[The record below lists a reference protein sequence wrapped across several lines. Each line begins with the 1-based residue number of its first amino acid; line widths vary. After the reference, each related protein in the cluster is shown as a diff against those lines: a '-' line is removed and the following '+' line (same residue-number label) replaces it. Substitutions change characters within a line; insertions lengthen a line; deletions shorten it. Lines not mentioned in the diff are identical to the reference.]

1 MYDLPFSII
10 FELVQLVCVIILASY
25 FFIRTNV
32 FQRSSSGHGS
42 FRDKVILV
50 LVFGAFSIYGNISG
64 IWLYGSEA
72 NVRDLGPVIAGLL
85 FGPGIGISSA
95 IIGAVFRFSLGGV
108 TVIPC
113 TLTTLIAGI
122 LAGLVWWVN
131 KKKYIGTFRAILFI
145 LLLEIIHLTLIILL
159 SGTSIDV
166 LAIVTTMWILMVPLY
181 VIGISVFS
189 IIYEQYVAE
198 LKEHEELQRQQIEL
212 NSATEIQRGFLPK
225 EMPTLPGYEIYA
237 SSTPAREVGGDF
249 FDFISFDNGDLGL
262 VIADVSGKS
271 VPAALFMGL
280 SCTAVR
286 VCSRWVFSPSSLLG
300 QVNSLIVR
308 YAESGMFFSIF
319 FALLKP
325 GSGCISYVNAGHPS
339 PVLIRDS
346 QILELS
352 RTGPI
357 IGFMDGED
365 FFEKEITLQDGD
377 LLVCYTDGVTEAK
390 RSDGEMFGKKRLIQV
405 VKSSREEP
413 VHDINDM
420 ILAEISRFA
429 GDAPQFDDISLL
441 IVKKTACL

>member
-1 MYDLPFSII
+1 M
-10 FELVQLVCVIILASY
+10 QLVCVIILASY

-319 FALLKP
+319 FALLKS

>member
-237 SSTPAREVGGDF
+237 SSTPARKVGGDF

-300 QVNSLIVR
+300 QVNSHIVR
-308 YAESGMFFSIF
+308 YAESGMFFSIY

-325 GSGCISYVNAGHPS
+325 DSGSVSYVNAGHPS
-339 PVLIRDS
+339 PILIRDTD
-346 QILELS
+346 IIELS